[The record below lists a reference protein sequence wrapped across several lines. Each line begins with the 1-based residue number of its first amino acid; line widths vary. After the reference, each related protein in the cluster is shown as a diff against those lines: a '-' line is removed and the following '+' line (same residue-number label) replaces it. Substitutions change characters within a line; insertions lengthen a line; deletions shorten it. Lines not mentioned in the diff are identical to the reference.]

1 MFLGLRR
8 KAIKSQD
15 KGLTPFTQATGAHLN
30 SGGCPALGSLSCG
43 SQKPGQISRHI
54 EPSCSRWEF
63 SQKREKRMT
72 WGSQASVPDP
82 QLYFQKQLIYPK
94 LYIKKQTAAGAAV
107 LTLIETRLSFCIPS
121 RIQKVSGG
129 LHYLLAKR
137 LVNIFMALF
146 LDNCLSTRKLLFPR
160 SVFP

>member
-1 MFLGLRR
+1 MQ
-8 KAIKSQD
+8 S
-15 KGLTPFTQATGAHLN
+15 
-30 SGGCPALGSLSCG
+30 
-43 SQKPGQISRHI
+43 
-54 EPSCSRWEF
+54 
-63 SQKREKRMT
+63 
-72 WGSQASVPDP
+72 
-82 QLYFQKQLIYPK
+82 Y
-94 LYIKKQTAAGAAV
+94 AGAAV

-160 SVFP
+160 SVFFFTLHHPQSTKYSYIPIEQRCSGL